1 VESDSTVASSS
12 EPPSLVRRL
21 EALVDRGPIRS
32 EPSLPVGP
40 VVAASLTGLRS
51 EMSGLED
58 RLSEIDSRLSSLDDR
73 IAALLQSLNAERGV
87 AATHRERT
95 NESLQEQA
103 AALDEWAEAVRGG
116 LEDLGEA
123 VANSLNNLGETLQ
136 DPAARDADRRHVE
149 ALITEVITAVDEAMR
164 PVESQL
170 EGLQAGILDGFSAA
184 RERLVDEL
192 RSTLDSLEQA
202 SVATR
207 DNVENQLVELR
218 NDFADALDEVREHVD
233 ETVRTTGESV
243 TSALQELRDDW
254 RPRAESVVSEGRAA
268 ALGVLDEVRA
278 EVERA
283 MSGLAAA
290 VSDQTAAIDSVH
302 GALGSG
308 AERLVAAGQSLL
320 AYLADRDRKLER
332 ERDSVLHELLEE
344 FSQGLSPRERRAVA
358 SRVAEA
364 VDRRRDSRDAARFR
378 RREAGE
384 PEPDIPSVPAVVA
397 RLGEPLPKSSP
408 PPRSPRGLRPL
419 PKGPAAKKAAK
430 KAAAK
435 KAAAKKAAA
444 KKAAATTSAPA
455 KAAPKKTAPKK
466 AAAKKAAAGPA
477 PATKSAPAKKAAG
490 KAAPAK
496 AAPAKKAALQTVR
509 RPVKTVTPEAAPV
522 TAAPAAPNPAPAADF
537 EAVQLRPLRTAA
549 EPAREASPEADSPF
563 TAGPEL
569 PPSLG

>member
-1 VESDSTVASSS
+1 
-12 EPPSLVRRL
+12 
-21 EALVDRGPIRS
+21 
-32 EPSLPVGP
+32 LPVGP

-397 RLGEPLPKSSP
+397 RLGEPLPRSSA
-408 PPRSPRGLRPL
+408 PPRPPRGLRPV

-430 KAAAK
+430 KAASK
-435 KAAAKKAAA
+435 KAAP

-477 PATKSAPAKKAAG
+477 PATKAAPAKKAAG
-490 KAAPAK
+490 KSAPAK
-496 AAPAKKAALQTVR
+496 ASPARKDARSGARRPAKTA
-509 RPVKTVTPEAAPV
+509 TPE
-522 TAAPAAPNPAPAADF
+522 PATTEAMAMPAPDEPSRQADF
-537 EAVQLRPLRTAA
+537 EAVQPRPMRTAA
-549 EPAREASPEADSPF
+549 EPAREPAPEADSPF